1 VTFNAFC
8 QTIPEGILDYVIR
21 EMSHPTGGF
30 YSTSDAAPT
39 PPRSGDDRSKGA
51 RGESCVWLPDEIRW
65 VLGDAGE
72 GFTGAYGATRHSNA
86 STGYAHGFEGKNSL
100 EFVGGLDRR
109 SSLAE
114 GHAPRS
120 QRVGTAIIAAI
131 TKGLRD
137 SPF

>member
-21 EMSHPTGGF
+21 EMSHSSGGF
-30 YSTSDAAPT
+30 YSTQDADPT
-39 PPRSGDDRSKGA
+39 PLRSGDDRSKGA
-51 RGESCVWLPDEIRW
+51 RGKFFVWLPDEIRW
-65 VLGDAGE
+65 VLEDEVE
-72 GFTGAYGATRHSNA
+72 GFMAAYGVTRHSIA

-114 GHAPRS
+114 ARAPRS
-120 QRVGTAIIAAI
+120 QRVSTAIIAAI
-131 TKGLRD
+131 TKSLRD
-137 SPF
+137 LRF